1 MRQTV
6 FMLVLSCMLLFSGC
20 AKGNISRAER
30 ILGDSDIY
38 LQSEIEDAMDVAMA
52 HFKAEF
58 EGCTLLEM
66 EYDETHSMR
75 LSEDWAETYGA
86 EEAIVLLSSFDVSK
100 KGADGGLTPGHTYQ
114 NFQWILVRSEDGA
127 WELKTWGY
135 G

>member
-6 FMLVLSCMLLFSGC
+6 FMLLLSCILLFSGC
-20 AKGNISRAER
+20 AKGNISHAER
-30 ILGDSDIY
+30 ILGESALY
-38 LQSEIEDAMDVAMA
+38 VQSEIEDAMDVAMA

-66 EYDETHSMR
+66 EYDENHSLR

-86 EEAIVLLSSFDVSK
+86 EEAIVLLSSFYVPE
-100 KGADGGLTPGHTYQ
+100 KGADGGLTPGQTYG
-114 NFQWILVRSEDGA
+114 NFQWVLVRSDGGA